1 MSRILVDQIRSNSAS
16 SDAIT
21 LDGSGNL
28 TVPGNITCSGNATC
42 SGTATGFGIGGKI
55 LQVKQTIKTDTSSNS
70 SFGAGTAWNTD
81 SFFSL
86 DITPSATTSKIHIT
100 GKINVGVHEGNGIFV
115 TLRVNGAVLS
125 AATGDASSSR
135 GRYHSLGYLRGYNIA
150 TSTYNIQQGA
160 IDIPLDF
167 LHSPSSTS
175 QQTYSLELRTSHPGS
190 SSGYINRSSNDDNV
204 WYVPRA
210 VSTITAMEVGA

>member
-28 TVPGNITCSGNATC
+28 TIPGNATC

-55 LQVKQTIKTDTSSNS
+55 LQVKQTIKTDTSSLNP
-70 SFGAGTAWNTD
+70 FGAGNPWDTD

-86 DITPSATTSKIHIT
+86 AITPSATTSKIHVT
-100 GKINVGVHEGNGIFV
+100 GKVNVGVHEGNGIYV
-115 TLRVNGAVLS
+115 VLRVNSAVLN
-125 AATGDASSSR
+125 AATGDTAS
-135 GRYHSLGYLRGYNIA
+135 GRIRITSLGYLHGYNIA
-150 TSTYNIQQGA
+150 TSTYNIQSGA
-160 IDIPLDF
+160 IDIPFDF

-175 QQTYSLELRTSHPGS
+175 QQTYSLRLYTSHPGS
-190 SSGYINRSSNDDNV
+190 SAGYINRTSNDGDV
-204 WYVPRA
+204 YYTPRA